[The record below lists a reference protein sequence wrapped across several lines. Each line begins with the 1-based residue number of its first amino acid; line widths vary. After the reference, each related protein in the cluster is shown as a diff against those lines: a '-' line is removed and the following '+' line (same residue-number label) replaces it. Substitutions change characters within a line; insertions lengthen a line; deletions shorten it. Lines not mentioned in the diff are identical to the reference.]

1 MIRLFASYI
10 FFGFA
15 EYTVYFI
22 VVEFLFCVRTTYAV
36 IKKNIYIYIYPAVN
50 DMFPK

>member
-22 VVEFLFCVRTTYAV
+22 VVEFLFCVRTTYAM
-36 IKKNIYIYIYPAVN
+36 IKKKYIYIYPVVN